1 MAFPTIP
8 TSGAGRILSANDATT
23 GTTRTFPS
31 LSGLT
36 KNSGDLLIAVVVAYQ
51 TGTGTDAAFSGWT
64 GGFTEFHDSATTTTM
79 AIGCA
84 YKWSTGSE
92 TGTFAV
98 TQAGAVTG
106 HATMIVMSIA
116 GAHASTVPEAGGRAS
131 GTAGGATP
139 GSLNP
144 AGWGTEDTLWL
155 MVGGSGETATT
166 GSFTGITAGN
176 PTNYT
181 DNFTTSITSDV
192 VGGLNAS
199 VAFRQ
204 LNAASEDPPA
214 FSDDTS
220 NARWGAITIGVR
232 PVPAPPNTGAATGA
246 VSWAGAATGTKI
258 TFVAA
263 IDVTHSAGT
272 PEFVVPAG
280 VVSTDL
286 MVLGITNADATA
298 SFGIPGATAIVGP
311 TDTGSMQGV
320 VLTGTGY
327 TASDTVVF
335 TGTTS
340 AMIPSTFVAAWYRG
354 AGTVGTPTSATKGGT
369 VTTLIASDITGES
382 ATARRV
388 VVFLEKSGSNV
399 SSTAPTVTGVTNR
412 AWEPWASSAAGQPSS
427 WIGDYAEAPSEAK
440 TITFPQSSA
449 NGLAV
454 QVALEPPSPQGSATG
469 TVAWV
474 GSATGAVQH
483 RGAAAGAVAWVG
495 TATGTRVSRGAATGA
510 VAWVGTATGT
520 RVSQGAATGTVGWV
534 GAAAGTRT
542 PKAAA
547 TGAVAWVGAAT
558 GEAPAAVI
566 PNGAAAGA
574 VAWVGAAT
582 GEREDYSGWSA
593 LVCQTTDSGVQSGS
607 ASGTINWVGAAT
619 GSEPAKGAATGTVAW
634 VGSAAGAK
642 VTTGSA
648 TGTVAWVGA
657 ATGKRVAK
665 SAPTGAVDWLG
676 DATGANAPIASA
688 TGAVTWAGTTT
699 GTRTPKASAT
709 GAVAWVGSAAG
720 VAPAVGVNDGSA
732 TGSVTWVGA
741 ATGVAPT
748 VGAKTG
754 AATGS
759 VTWVGAATGKR
770 VPAGLTTGTLTRVGV
785 ATGARVSRGAT
796 AGVLTWAGSA
806 VGYALVPEE
815 HPVTLTVR
823 TTGNRVTVS
832 TPSRVTVSTP
842 KPRVTAR
849 VTREI

>member
-1 MAFPTIP
+1 
-8 TSGAGRILSANDATT
+8 
-23 GTTRTFPS
+23 
-31 LSGLT
+31 
-36 KNSGDLLIAVVVAYQ
+36 
-51 TGTGTDAAFSGWT
+51 
-64 GGFTEFHDSATTTTM
+64 M

-116 GAHASTVPEAGGRAS
+116 GAHASTGPEAGGRAS

-155 MVGGSGETATT
+155 MVGGSGETNTT

-181 DNFTTSITSDV
+181 DNFTTSITADA

-214 FSDDTS
+214 FTDDTS

-232 PVPAPPNTGAATGA
+232 PVPAPPNTGAATGS

-440 TITFPQSSA
+440 TITYPQSSA
-449 NGLAV
+449 NGLAG
-454 QVALEPPSPQGSATG
+454 P
-469 TVAWV
+469 
-474 GSATGAVQH
+474 
-483 RGAAAGAVAWVG
+483 RAA
-495 TATGTRVSRGAATGA
+495 
-510 VAWVGTATGT
+510 
-520 RVSQGAATGTVGWV
+520 
-534 GAAAGTRT
+534 
-542 PKAAA
+542 
-547 TGAVAWVGAAT
+547 
-558 GEAPAAVI
+558 
-566 PNGAAAGA
+566 
-574 VAWVGAAT
+574 
-582 GEREDYSGWSA
+582 
-593 LVCQTTDSGVQSGS
+593 
-607 ASGTINWVGAAT
+607 
-619 GSEPAKGAATGTVAW
+619 
-634 VGSAAGAK
+634 SAAGFGYGHCC
-642 VTTGSA
+642 VGRVCHWCGSA
-648 TGTVAWVGA
+648 PWSSYRCRCLGGIGYRYARLPWCRNRRGRL
-657 ATGKRVAK
+657 GRIC
-665 SAPTGAVDWLG
+665 DWYTCL
-676 DATGANAPIASA
+676 
-688 TGAVTWAGTTT
+688 
-699 GTRTPKASAT
+699 
-709 GAVAWVGSAAG
+709 
-720 VAPAVGVNDGSA
+720 
-732 TGSVTWVGA
+732 
-741 ATGVAPT
+741 
-748 VGAKTG
+748 
-754 AATGS
+754 
-759 VTWVGAATGKR
+759 
-770 VPAGLTTGTLTRVGV
+770 
-785 ATGARVSRGAT
+785 SR
-796 AGVLTWAGSA
+796 
-806 VGYALVPEE
+806 
-815 HPVTLTVR
+815 R
-823 TTGNRVTVS
+823 GNRDRGLGWGYYWHAHTEGRRHWCS
-832 TPSRVTVSTP
+832 GLGWCGDR
-842 KPRVTAR
+842 
-849 VTREI
+849 